1 MTLFTSHL
9 LCLVAADQPKGLK
22 MGDIMPGEM
31 HSAQLYTPEQKIRRD
46 ESKWTM
52 VQAILAPIQF
62 VVCFISIFLVLRYL
76 TSGVGYNI
84 ATLSII
90 LKTLVLYLIM
100 ITGAIWEK
108 EVFGQYL
115 LAPAFFWE
123 DVVSFFVIALHTAYL
138 IVLIGGFMTFE
149 GQMWLAL
156 VAYLAYIINALQFL
170 LKLRSSR
177 MVVNV
182 ADSVEGEVTT

>member
-1 MTLFTSHL
+1 
-9 LCLVAADQPKGLK
+9 
-22 MGDIMPGEM
+22 MPGEM
-31 HSAQLYTPEQKIRRD
+31 RTTRLYTPEQKNRRD
-46 ESKWTM
+46 KSKWTM

-76 TSGVGYNI
+76 IRGVGYDL
-84 ATLSII
+84 ATVSIVI
-90 LKTLVLYLIM
+90 KTLVLYLIM
-100 ITGAIWEK
+100 FTGAIWEK

-123 DVVSFFVIALHTAYL
+123 DVVSFFVIALHTSYL
-138 IVLIGGFMTFE
+138 IALMSGFLTSE

-170 LKLRSSR
+170 LKLRSGR
-177 MVVNV
+177 TEIRV
-182 ADSVEGEVTT
+182 AEQVEGEVVT

>member
-1 MTLFTSHL
+1 
-9 LCLVAADQPKGLK
+9 

-31 HSAQLYTPEQKIRRD
+31 RATRLYTPEQKNRRD
-46 ESKWTM
+46 KSKWTM

-76 TSGVGYNI
+76 IRGVGYDL
-84 ATLSII
+84 ATVSII
-90 LKTLVLYLIM
+90 IKTLVLYLIM
-100 ITGAIWEK
+100 FTGAIWEK

-123 DVVSFFVIALHTAYL
+123 DVVSFFVIALHTTYL
-138 IVLIGGFMTFE
+138 IALMSGLLTSE

-156 VAYLAYIINALQFL
+156 VAYTVYIINALQFL
-170 LKLRSSR
+170 LKLRSGR
-177 MVVNV
+177 TEVIVGEQ
-182 ADSVEGEVTT
+182 VEGEVVT

>member
-1 MTLFTSHL
+1 
-9 LCLVAADQPKGLK
+9 

-31 HSAQLYTPEQKIRRD
+31 RATRLYTPEQKNRRD
-46 ESKWTM
+46 KSKWTM

-76 TSGVGYNI
+76 IRGVGYDL
-84 ATLSII
+84 ATVSII
-90 LKTLVLYLIM
+90 IKTLVLYLIM
-100 ITGAIWEK
+100 FTGAIWEK

-123 DVVSFFVIALHTAYL
+123 DVVSFFVIALHTTYL
-138 IVLIGGFMTFE
+138 IALMSGLLTSE

-156 VAYLAYIINALQFL
+156 VAYTVYIINALQFL

-177 MVVNV
+177 MVVSV
-182 ADSVEGEVTT
+182 AEPVEGEVIT